1 MLSILH
7 CTCHCSVYKH
17 LGYAQVVSGLAEETM
32 QAAVEEVKKL
42 PHYATAGEVLELDS
56 MTSCDVF
63 VLFVVG
69 HY

>member
-1 MLSILH
+1 MAWLKKQ
-7 CTCHCSVYKH
+7 CRP
-17 LGYAQVVSGLAEETM
+17 
-32 QAAVEEVKKL
+32 AAVEEVKKL

>member
-1 MLSILH
+1 M
-7 CTCHCSVYKH
+7 
-17 LGYAQVVSGLAEETM
+17 SGLAEETM